1 MPSPV
6 SPISVVPACSFQ
18 SAAARQQSRSFWLRH
33 LHQWHWISSA
43 LCLVAMLMFAASGIT
58 LNHSA
63 QIEAQP
69 VVTHREAQLP
79 PSLLKLLQARQAQM
93 AAAAPSSASLWLP
106 PAVAGWIESQLA
118 INVAQQALEWSPQ
131 EVVLALPRPGGD
143 AWLRIELASGA
154 LEYEKTERG
163 WVAYFNDL
171 HKGRNTGA
179 AWAWFIDAF
188 ALACLIFCISGLLLL
203 QLHAGMRRATWPV
216 LGLGLLLPVLLAIV
230 FIH

>member
-1 MPSPV
+1 M
-6 SPISVVPACSFQ
+6 PACAFQ
-18 SAAARQQSRSFWLRH
+18 PAAARQQTRAFWMRQ

-43 LCLVAMLMFAASGIT
+43 LCLMAMLMFAVSGIT

-69 VVTHREAQLP
+69 VLTHKEAQMP
-79 PSLLKLLQARQAQM
+79 PSLLKILQARQAQLS
-93 AAAAPSSASLWLP
+93 ATPATAPSSLP
-106 PAVAGWIESQLA
+106 PAVAGWIDATLA
-118 INVAQQALEWSPQ
+118 ISVTQQTPEWSPQ
-131 EVVLALPRPGGD
+131 ELVIALPRPGGD
-143 AWLRIELASGA
+143 AWLRIDLDSGA

-179 AWAWFIDAF
+179 AWGWFIDAF
-188 ALACLIFCISGLLLL
+188 AIACLIFCLTGLLLL
-203 QLHAGMRRATWPV
+203 QMHAGNRRATWPV
-216 LGLGLLLPVLLAIV
+216 VALGLLLPVLLAIV